1 VSEPLPPLLEEP
13 PAPGRGEGTILLVE
27 DDAAVRELTRE
38 ILQLSGYRVVESA
51 GGREAFGAIER
62 ASGKVDLVVTDLV
75 MPGMG
80 GDEFAQLL
88 EARYPDVRVLYTS
101 GHVERPVSVPLKP
114 RYRELIRKPFKSQDL
129 VRKVADLLD
138 QRNGASLE
146 PAPE

>member
-1 VSEPLPPLLEEP
+1 
-13 PAPGRGEGTILLVE
+13 
-27 DDAAVRELTRE
+27 
-38 ILQLSGYRVVESA
+38 
-51 GGREAFGAIER
+51 
-62 ASGKVDLVVTDLV
+62 
-75 MPGMG
+75 MG